1 MLDPALYYILL
12 LPASLPILLIFCYTC
27 LNREHFPK
35 LPTYLLICLEIL
47 VLYFCEF
54 GSVSTFLAR
63 KMCHAFSGVMMLHLD
78 MSDWL
83 ARYFVYSVAVSSLM
97 MVWQVGT
104 SYNFR
109 FSRTKDIGIS
119 VYLCIVV
126 AFFYTNTPLGL
137 GLICQVSENS

>member
-1 MLDPALYYILL
+1 MSLSQVKYPPHLLSPSYY
-12 LPASLPILLIFCYTC
+12 S
-27 LNREHFPK
+27 
-35 LPTYLLICLEIL
+35 
-47 VLYFCEF
+47 
-54 GSVSTFLAR
+54 
-63 KMCHAFSGVMMLHLD
+63 FSGLMMLHLD

-137 GLICQVSENS
+137 GLICQVSENN